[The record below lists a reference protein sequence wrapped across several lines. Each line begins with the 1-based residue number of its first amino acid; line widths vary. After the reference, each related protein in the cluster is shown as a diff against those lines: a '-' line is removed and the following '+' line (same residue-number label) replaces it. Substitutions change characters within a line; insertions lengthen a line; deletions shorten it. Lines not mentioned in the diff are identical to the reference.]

1 MSDNVVPIVFSNAPP
16 PPPSPSLA
24 NENGEAL
31 SYVVVCALACL
42 LELHN
47 MI

>member
-1 MSDNVVPIVFSNAPP
+1 MSDNVVLIVLSNAP